1 MYEGSIP
8 SSSTKIKGSCNK
20 DGQCAG
26 LKNQICEIV
35 TRRLH
40 KNRVVY
46 QLLRFLGLGP
56 RGCGLES
63 HLPYYFAP
71 LVEFG
76 RHSGLRNQCRNAY
89 RFEFDRGY
97 KRKDPIV
104 QWIECFA
111 TDEEIGIRVLVGSLR
126 HGYSLRAKTDGSF
139 LIS

>member
-1 MYEGSIP
+1 MCWSEKPDMRDRDSP
-8 SSSTKIKGSCNK
+8 AP
-20 DGQCAG
+20 Q
-26 LKNQICEIV
+26 
-35 TRRLH
+35 
-40 KNRVVY
+40 NRVVY

-76 RHSGLRNQCRNAY
+76 RHAGPRNQCRNAY
-89 RFEFDRGY
+89 RFESDRGY

-126 HGYSLRAKTDGSF
+126 HGYSLKVKTDGSF
-139 LIS
+139 PSDAVSTTAIRTTGR